1 MSVILSQPLKN
12 GNNSFMKSIVEQ
24 IFIFASSHPEKIALI
39 EGKKAISY
47 RELVQKIISSKRIL
61 KEKFHLKCGER
72 ILLSASKQPEF
83 VYVYFAAHLSGII
96 VVPVDSETN
105 PGRLALILQKTA
117 PSLIVGF
124 NSLENDQY
132 HTDFSSFESESVPDD
147 SVISFPNSEG
157 VADIIFTT
165 GTTGDPKGVILTHKN
180 ISASAFNI
188 NTFIQNTE
196 EDIELLALPV
206 SHSFGL
212 GRMRCVLLKG
222 ATLVLLGSFV
232 NVKRFYRFIEDYNI
246 SGLALVPASWAFL
259 KKMSGERLGKYT
271 QLRYIEIGSA
281 PMPVEDKYLL
291 MRLLPSTRICMHY
304 GLTEASRSAFIEF
317 HSEASKL
324 NTVGKA
330 TPNVT
335 IKIKDEKGTDVSVG
349 NEGEI
354 CVKGD
359 SVTLGYWQDS
369 ESDQQAFWQD
379 YFKTG
384 DWGMIDAEGYLSLK
398 SRKKELINI
407 GGKKVS
413 PIEVETLLLQQKG
426 IAECACI
433 GIADPNHVLGEVVKA
448 FLVRADGANILTID
462 EIKKGLEGKLEAY
475 KFPVEYE
482 WIDAIPKT
490 ASGKIQRMLLNNIN
504 NVGTSGVI

>member
-1 MSVILSQPLKN
+1 
-12 GNNSFMKSIVEQ
+12 MKSIVEQ
-24 IFIFASSHPEKIALI
+24 IFIFASFHPEKIALI
-39 EGKKAISY
+39 EEGKTISY
-47 RELVQKIISSKRIL
+47 QELIQKIINSKRIL
-61 KEKFHLKCGER
+61 KEKFCLQCGDR
-72 ILLSASKQPEF
+72 ILLSASKQPGF

-96 VVPVDSETN
+96 VVPVDLETN
-105 PGRLALILQKTA
+105 PGRLTFILQKTT

-124 NSLENDQY
+124 DSLEDG
-132 HTDFSSFESESVPDD
+132 HCHIDFSSFESECVTDD
-147 SVISFPNSEG
+147 GVISFPDIED

-196 EDIELLALPV
+196 KDLELLALPI

-212 GRMRCVLLKG
+212 GRMRCVLSKG

-232 NVKRFYRFIEDYNI
+232 NVKRFYRFIEDYKV

-259 KKMSGERLGKYT
+259 KKMSGVRLGEYA
-271 QLRYIEIGSA
+271 QRLRYIEIGSA
-281 PMPVEDKYLL
+281 PMPIEDKYLL
-291 MRLLPSTRICMHY
+291 MQLLPHTRICMHY

-317 HSEASKL
+317 HSEIDKL

-335 IKIKDEKGTDVSVG
+335 IKIKDEKGIDVVAG
-349 NEGEI
+349 YEGEI

-359 SVTLGYWQDS
+359 SVTSGYWQDAI
-369 ESDQQAFWQD
+369 SDQQVFWRD
-379 YFKTG
+379 YFRTG
-384 DWGMIDAEGYLSLK
+384 DWGVIDAEGYLSLK
-398 SRKKELINI
+398 SRKKELINV

-413 PIEVETLLLQQKG
+413 PIEVETILLQQEG
-426 IAECACI
+426 IMECACI
-433 GIADPNHVLGEVVKA
+433 GITDPNQVLGEVVKA
-448 FLVRADGANILTID
+448 FLVREDGADFLTVD

-475 KFPVEYE
+475 KLPVEYE
-482 WIDAIPKT
+482 WIDSIPKT
-490 ASGKIQRMLLNNIN
+490 ASGKIQRMLLNK
-504 NVGTSGVI
+504 